1 MRVTTISPFPF
12 VPKRLEVEGPVF
24 VGGEGEVYFSRCG
37 KFVVKVYHDQ
47 ALPQEKEAL
56 LRRVL
61 ALGRNLGEEANFL
74 CWPVAL
80 VQELD
85 GWRRVG
91 VVTKR
96 IPRPP
101 FRELVDYIFSP
112 REFKR
117 AVEEGANWLNY
128 LQVAHSIARTVA
140 ALHGKGCAHADLH
153 FSNFLV
159 DITKGLAVLI
169 DLDGL
174 VVPGFLPPQVAGM
187 MPFMAPE
194 VVFSNAVPNQ
204 QTDRHSLAVLI
215 FHTLL
220 FRNPLQP
227 LVCYA
232 EDPEEDERLGWGKMA
247 LFSEHPFDFRHRP
260 ERLGIPLFQRGVL
273 SYRMLSPA
281 LQELVE
287 RSFVDGL
294 FAPERRPLAREWE
307 RALFFAFFELWRCAR
322 CEQYFP
328 YPYWLPLPLRR
339 CPFCGS
345 LIHWPHPLVMRVF
358 EPKSE
363 EVYNAAKHRLVLGHK
378 FLLVGKMLSG
388 KRDAQEV
395 LGEVRWEDKKGC
407 YVFWGMQEFRVLFPS
422 GEWCKKER
430 GEQVVLCSRLLL
442 EINGFLLEVDDDGS
456 RGSFPREGKASYPSP
471 R

>member
-1 MRVTTISPFPF
+1 M
-12 VPKRLEVEGPVF
+12 PKRFEVEGPVF

-37 KFVVKVYHDQ
+37 NFVVKVYHDQ
-47 ALPQEKEAL
+47 ALPQEKGAL
-56 LRRVL
+56 LQRVL
-61 ALGRNLGEEANFL
+61 ELGKNLGEEANFL

-85 GWRRVG
+85 GWRRIG

-96 IPRPP
+96 VPRPP

-112 REFKR
+112 REFKE
-117 AVEEGANWLNY
+117 AVEKGANWLNY
-128 LQVAHSIARTVA
+128 LQIAHSIARIVA

-194 VVFSNAVPNQ
+194 VVLRNATPSQ
-204 QTDRHSLAVLI
+204 KTDRHSLAVLL

-247 LFSEHPFDFRHRP
+247 LFSEHPCDFRHRP
-260 ERLGIPLFQRGVL
+260 KRLGIPLFRRGVL
-273 SYRMLSPA
+273 SYRILPPS

-287 RSFVDGL
+287 QSFLDGL
-294 FAPERRPLAREWE
+294 FVPERRPLAREWE
-307 RALFFAFFELWRCAR
+307 RALFFSFFELWRCNR
-322 CEQYFP
+322 CAQYFP
-328 YPYWLPLPLRR
+328 YPYWLPLLLRR

-345 LIHWPHPLVMRVF
+345 LVRLPYPVVIRVF
-358 EPKSE
+358 ERKSE
-363 EVYNAAKHRLVLGHK
+363 GVYSATKRRLVLGHG
-378 FLLVGKMLSG
+378 FLLVEKMLSG
-388 KRDAQEV
+388 QKDAQEI
-395 LGEVRWEDKKGC
+395 LGEVQWREEEGRYIFLGRRK
-407 YVFWGMQEFRVLFPS
+407 FRVLTPS
-422 GEWCKKER
+422 GEWHTKER
-430 GEQVVLCSRLLL
+430 GEPTVFYSRLLL
-442 EINGFLLEVDDDGS
+442 EIDGFLLEVEEDGC
-456 RGSFPREGKASYPSP
+456 RGSLSG
-471 R
+471 

>member
-1 MRVTTISPFPF
+1 MQVTAVSPFPF
-12 VPKRLEVEGPVF
+12 VPKRFEVEGPVF

-37 KFVVKVYHDQ
+37 NFVVKVYHDRT
-47 ALPQEKEAL
+47 LPQEKEEL

-61 ALGRNLGEEANFL
+61 ELGKNLGEEVNFL

-85 GWRRVG
+85 GWRRIG

-96 IPRPP
+96 VPRPP
-101 FRELVDYIFSP
+101 FRELVDYIFTP
-112 REFKR
+112 REFKE
-117 AVEEGANWLNY
+117 AVEKGANWLNY
-128 LQVAHSIARTVA
+128 LQVAYSIARIVA

-194 VVFSNAVPNQ
+194 VVLGSATPSQ
-204 QTDRHSLAVLI
+204 KTDRHSLAVLL

-260 ERLGIPLFQRGVL
+260 KRLGVPLFRQGVL
-273 SYRMLSPA
+273 SYRILPPL

-287 RSFVDGL
+287 QSFLDGL
-294 FAPERRPLAREWE
+294 FVPERRPLAREWE
-307 RALFFAFFELWRCAR
+307 RALFFSFFELWRCNR
-322 CEQYFP
+322 CTQYFP
-328 YPYWLPLPLRR
+328 YPYWLPLLLRR

-345 LIHWPHPLVMRVF
+345 PVSSPHPVVIRVF
-358 EPKSE
+358 ERKSE
-363 EVYNAAKHRLVLGHK
+363 GVYSATKRRLVLGHG
-378 FLLVGKMLSG
+378 FLLVEKMLSG
-388 KRDAQEV
+388 QKDAQEV
-395 LGEVRWEDKKGC
+395 LGEVQWKKEEGR
-407 YVFWGMQEFRVLFPS
+407 YVFLGRRKFRVLTPS
-422 GEWCKKER
+422 GEWHTEER
-430 GEQVVLCSRLLL
+430 GEPVMLYPCLLL
-442 EINGFLLEVDDDGS
+442 EIDGFLLEAEEDGRRDLLS
-456 RGSFPREGKASYPSP
+456 R
-471 R
+471 

>member
-1 MRVTTISPFPF
+1 MRVTTVSPFPF

-37 KFVVKVYHDQ
+37 NFVVKVYHDQ
-47 ALPQEKEAL
+47 TLPPEKEEL

-61 ALGRNLGEEANFL
+61 ALGKNLGEEANFL

-80 VQELD
+80 VEELD
-85 GWRRVG
+85 GWRRIG

-112 REFKR
+112 REFKE
-117 AVEEGANWLNY
+117 AVEKGANWLNY

-159 DITKGLAVLI
+159 DIARGYAVLI

-194 VVFSNAVPNQ
+194 VVLGQETPNQ
-204 QTDRHSLAVLI
+204 KTDRHSLAVLI

-260 ERLGIPLFQRGVL
+260 ERLGVPLFRRGVL
-273 SYRMLSPA
+273 SYRILPPL

-287 RSFVDGL
+287 RSFIKGL
-294 FAPERRPLAREWE
+294 FAPEQRPLAREWE
-307 RALFFAFFELWRCAR
+307 KALFFAFFELWRCHR
-322 CEQYFP
+322 CTQYFP
-328 YPYWLPLPLRR
+328 YPWWLPLPLRR
-339 CPFCGS
+339 CPFCGTF
-345 LIHWPHPLVMRVF
+345 PQAPYPLVLNVF
-358 EPKSE
+358 EEKGRG
-363 EVYNAAKHRLVLGHK
+363 VYGATKRRLVLGHG
-378 FLLVGKMLSG
+378 FRIVEKMLSG
-388 KRDAQEV
+388 RREAQSV
-395 LGEVRWEDKKGC
+395 LGVVRWEEKEKR
-407 YVFWGMQEFRVLFPS
+407 YVFSGEGKIRCFLPS
-422 GEWCKKER
+422 GEWCVKDA
-430 GEQVVLCSRLLL
+430 GEPVPLVPRLLL
-442 EINGFLLEVDDDGS
+442 DLSGFLLEVDEDG
-456 RGSFPREGKASYPSP
+456 RGDSLSG
-471 R
+471 

>member
-1 MRVTTISPFPF
+1 MRVTTVSPFPF

-37 KFVVKVYHDQ
+37 NFVVKVYHDR
-47 ALPQEKEAL
+47 ALPPEKEEL

-61 ALGRNLGEEANFL
+61 ALGKNLGEEASFL

-80 VQELD
+80 VREID
-85 GWRRVG
+85 GWRRIG

-153 FSNFLV
+153 FGNFLV
-159 DITKGLAVLI
+159 DIRKGLAVLI

-194 VVFSNAVPNQ
+194 VVMGRETPNQ
-204 QTDRHSLAVLI
+204 RTDRHSLAVLV

-220 FRNPLQP
+220 LRNPLQP

-247 LFSEHPFDFRHRP
+247 LFSEHPLDFRNRP
-260 ERLGIPLFQRGVL
+260 ERLGIPLFRRGVL
-273 SYRMLSPA
+273 SYRMLPPH
-281 LQELVE
+281 LQELIE
-287 RSFVDGL
+287 RSFLEGL
-294 FAPERRPLAREWE
+294 RSPEQRPLAREWE
-307 RALFFAFFELWRCAR
+307 RALFFTFFELWRCLR
-322 CEQYFP
+322 CTQYFP
-328 YPYWLPLPLRR
+328 YPYWMPLPLRR
-339 CPFCGS
+339 CPFCGETVR
-345 LIHWPHPLVMRVF
+345 HPHPVVCSVLERKGQGVLVASKR
-358 EPKSE
+358 KI
-363 EVYNAAKHRLVLGHK
+363 VLGHR
-378 FLLVGKMLSG
+378 FNLVAKMLHG
-388 KRDAQEV
+388 QREDEI
-395 LGEVRWEDKKGC
+395 LGEVQWKEGEG
-407 YVFWGMQEFRVLFPS
+407 YVFSGVGHWQVVSPCGERRKVEPGERVLL
-422 GEWCKKER
+422 G
-430 GEQVVLCSRLLL
+430 QNLLL
-442 EINGFLLEVDDDGS
+442 VFGDFALRVEENGL
-456 RGSFPREGKASYPSP
+456 
-471 R
+471 

>member
-1 MRVTTISPFPF
+1 MRVTTVSPFPF

-37 KFVVKVYHDQ
+37 NFVVKVYHDQ
-47 ALPQEKEAL
+47 ALPPDKEEL

-61 ALGRNLGEEANFL
+61 ALGKNLGEEANFL

-85 GWRRVG
+85 GWRRIG

-112 REFKR
+112 REFKE
-117 AVEEGANWLNY
+117 AVEKGANWLNY
-128 LQVAHSIARTVA
+128 LQVAHSIARTVS

-159 DITKGLAVLI
+159 DIKKGLAVLI

-194 VVFSNAVPNQ
+194 VVCGREVPNQ
-204 QTDRHSLAVLI
+204 KTDRHSLSVLI

-232 EDPEEDERLGWGKMA
+232 EDPEEDEHLGWGRMA

-260 ERLGIPLFQRGVL
+260 ERLGLPLFRRGVL
-273 SYRMLSPA
+273 SYRILPPS

-287 RSFVDGL
+287 RSFIEGL

-307 RALFFAFFELWRCAR
+307 RALFFSFFELWRCRR
-322 CEQYFP
+322 CAQYFP
-328 YPYWLPLPLRR
+328 YPYWLPCPLRR

-345 LIHWPHPLVMRVF
+345 LVPRPHPLVLRVF
-358 EPKSE
+358 EAKGAG
-363 EVYNAAKHRLVLGHK
+363 VYGTSKRGLVLGHG
-378 FLLVGKMLSG
+378 FRIVEKMLSG
-388 KRDAQEV
+388 RREGQEV
-395 LGEVRWEDKKGC
+395 LGEICWKEENGQ
-407 YVFWGMQEFRVLFPS
+407 YVLFGTRKMRVLDS
-422 GEWCKKER
+422 GGEWRVAEK
-430 GEQVVLCSRLLL
+430 GEPVPLRRHLLL
-442 EINGFLLEVDDDGS
+442 DVEGFLLEVDEDGCGDS
-456 RGSFPREGKASYPSP
+456 PKGRNEKDCPSP

>member
-37 KFVVKVYHDQ
+37 NFVVKVYHDQ

-61 ALGRNLGEEANFL
+61 ALGKNLGEEADFL

-80 VQELD
+80 VQELN

-96 IPRPP
+96 VPRPP

-112 REFKR
+112 REFKE
-117 AVEEGANWLNY
+117 AVERGANWLNY

-159 DITKGLAVLI
+159 DIAKGLAVLI

-194 VVFSNAVPNQ
+194 VVSGNAVPSQ
-204 QTDRHSLAVLI
+204 KTDRHSLAVLI

-227 LVCYA
+227 LLCYA

-273 SYRMLSPA
+273 SYRILSPA

-287 RSFVDGL
+287 QSFIDGL

-307 RALFFAFFELWRCAR
+307 RALFFAFFELWRCHR
-322 CEQYFP
+322 CTQYFL
-328 YPYWLPLPLRR
+328 YPYWLPLSLRR

-345 LIHWPHPLVMRVF
+345 PVRSPYPLVLRIF
-358 EPKSE
+358 EKRSE
-363 EVYNAAKHRLVLGHK
+363 GVYSALKRRLVLGHR
-378 FLLVGKMLSG
+378 FLLVEKMLAG
-388 KRDAQEV
+388 RRDAQEV
-395 LGEVRWEDKKGC
+395 LGEVQWSDKEGC
-407 YVFWGMQEFRVLFPS
+407 YTFRSTRKLRILFPS
-422 GEWCKKER
+422 GEWCTKER
-430 GEQVVLCSRLLL
+430 EEPVALRSRLFL
-442 EINGFLLEVDDDGS
+442 EIDGFLLEVDEDGC
-456 RGSFPREGKASYPSP
+456 GGAS
-471 R
+471 